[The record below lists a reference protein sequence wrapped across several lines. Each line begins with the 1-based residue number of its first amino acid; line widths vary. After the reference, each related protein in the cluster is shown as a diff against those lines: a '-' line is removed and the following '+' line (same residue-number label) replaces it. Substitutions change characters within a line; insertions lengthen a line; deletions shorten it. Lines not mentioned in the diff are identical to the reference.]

1 MIFITTRL
9 TTITKYFT
17 KYLTLLLILSVTSI
31 SGQNGIIKGRVYD
44 VSSNEPLPFTNLL
57 IYGTSIGVTSD
68 LDGNYIFTE
77 IKPGFAKIVASSVGY
92 HKYVSAEIMVTNSK
106 ISFIDIPLVKS
117 SIELEQFEVKASP
130 YRKTEESPVSMR
142 TLSIKD
148 MERSPGGNRDVSRVI
163 QALPGVAS
171 AVSFRNDVIVRGGG
185 PSENRFFLDGMEIP
199 NLNHFSTQGASGG
212 PVGMIN
218 IDFVREVDFY
228 SGAFPV
234 NRGNTL
240 SSILEMKQID
250 GNKEKLV
257 TKGAIGATDL
267 SLAFNGPLSKRTT
280 YLFSVRRSYLKF
292 LFDIIGLPFLP
303 TYNDFQFKVKTL
315 FNQKNELTILGI
327 GAIDQFKLNTNLKNP
342 DEYQQYLLNYL
353 PVFEQWNYAMGAVY
367 KHYRQ
372 NSYDTW
378 VYSRNMLNNEF
389 YKHENNDERK
399 PLIQN
404 FVSQEIEN
412 KLRFENTARYN
423 DYKVILGVGA
433 EYSRYI
439 TNSYQQV
446 FIPLAEDTIRSLSF
460 STDMDLFKWNAF
472 AQVSR
477 GFNDDRLVISAGLR
491 TDANNYSNE
500 FLNMLTNWS
509 PRFSIAY
516 GITNKFFIN
525 MNTGRYIQQ
534 PAYTILGFR
543 NNDGDF
549 VNKTNKLEFIQSDH
563 FVLGLEYRST
573 QSSKITLEG
582 FYKRYSNYPLS
593 VTDSIS
599 LANKGG
605 EYGIFGNEE
614 VTSTGEGRAYGFEA
628 YIREKV
634 MGALD
639 VIASYTFVRSEFKN
653 NNSKFIPS
661 SWDNRHLLNIT
672 LSREF
677 NKNWDAGIK
686 WRFVG
691 GSPYTP
697 FDLYRSSLIEA
708 WNMQP
713 KGYLDYSRFNTER
726 LGNFHQLDIR
736 IDKQYFLNR
745 WSLTLYVDIQN
756 VYNFHSEQPPFL
768 VVQKDKNG
776 DKLTV
781 EGDPSRCLIKEVPG
795 TAGNLLPSIGI
806 IVEF

>member
-1 MIFITTRL
+1 M
-9 TTITKYFT
+9 TKYFINYFT
-17 KYLTLLLILSVTSI
+17 VLLILLVTS
-31 SGQNGIIKGRVYD
+31 SYGQQGAIKGRVYD
-44 VSSNEPLPFTNLL
+44 VSSNEPLPFTNLI
-57 IYGTSIGVTSD
+57 IYGTSVGVTSD
-68 LDGNYIFTE
+68 LEGNFIFTG

-92 HKYVSAEIMVTNSK
+92 HNYVSAEIMVTNSK
-106 ISFIDIPLVKS
+106 TAFVDIPLVKT

-142 TLSIKD
+142 TLSIRD
-148 MERSPGGNRDVSRVI
+148 MERNPGGNRDVSRVI

-185 PSENRFFLDGMEIP
+185 PSENRFYLDGMEIP

-218 IDFVREVDFY
+218 IDFIREVDFY

-240 SSILEMKQID
+240 SSILEMKQTD
-250 GNKEKLV
+250 GNKEKLI

-267 SLAFNGPLSKRTT
+267 SLALNGPLSKRTT
-280 YLFSVRRSYLKF
+280 FLFSARRSYLKF

-303 TYNDFQFKVKTL
+303 TYNDFQFKVKTT

-327 GAIDQFKLNTNLKNP
+327 GAIDKFKLNTNLKNP

-353 PVFEQWNYAMGAVY
+353 PVFEQWNYAIGAVY

-378 VYSRNMLNNEF
+378 VFSRNMLNNEF
-389 YKHENNDERK
+389 YKHESNNERK
-399 PLIQN
+399 PFIQN

-423 DYKVILGVGA
+423 DYKLILGAGI

-439 TNSYQQV
+439 TNSYQRV
-446 FIPLAEDTIRSLSF
+446 FIPQTEDTIRSLSF
-460 STDMDLFKWNAF
+460 GTNMDLFKWNAF

-477 GFNDDRLVISAGLR
+477 GFNNDRLVISAGVR

-500 FLNMLTNWS
+500 FMNMITNWS
-509 PRFSIAY
+509 PRFSMAY
-516 GITNKFFIN
+516 GITNKFFVN

-534 PAYTILGFR
+534 PAYTTLGFR

-549 VNKTNKLEFIQSDH
+549 VNKANNLKFIHSDH
-563 FVLGLEYRST
+563 FVLGLEYRRT

-582 FYKRYSNYPLS
+582 FYKWYSHYPVS

-614 VTSTGEGRAYGFEA
+614 VTSIGKGKAYGFEA
-628 YIREKV
+628 YIREKI

-653 NNSKFIPS
+653 SDGNFMPS
-661 SWDNRHLLNIT
+661 SWDNRHILNIT

-697 FDLYRSSLIEA
+697 YDLYRSSLIEA

-713 KGYLDYSRFNTER
+713 KGYLDYSRYNTER
-726 LGNFHQLDIR
+726 LGNFHQLDLR
-736 IDKQYFLNR
+736 IDKQYFFNR
-745 WSLTLYVDIQN
+745 WSLTLYADIQN
-756 VYNFHSEQPPFL
+756 VYNFHSEQPSFL
-768 VVQKDKNG
+768 VVQEDQNG

-781 EGDPSRCLIKEVPG
+781 VGDPSRYLIKEVPG
-795 TAGNLLPSIGI
+795 TSGNVLPSIGI